1 MSVLAVF
8 VSVLALSVSLLV
20 VSLSLLALF
29 VSLLAVFES
38 VLAVV
43 SVLGCF
49 CVCFVC
55 TRRTYKTS
63 DLRTLTTHLDK
74 IIGGGKTLFD
84 DVLMEI
90 QKGGTEMN

>member
-1 MSVLAVF
+1 M
-8 VSVLALSVSLLV
+8 SVLALSVSLLV

-55 TRRTYKTS
+55 TRRPYKTS
-63 DLRTLTTHLDK
+63 ELRTLTTHLYK
-74 IIGGGKTLFD
+74 IIGGGKTLLD